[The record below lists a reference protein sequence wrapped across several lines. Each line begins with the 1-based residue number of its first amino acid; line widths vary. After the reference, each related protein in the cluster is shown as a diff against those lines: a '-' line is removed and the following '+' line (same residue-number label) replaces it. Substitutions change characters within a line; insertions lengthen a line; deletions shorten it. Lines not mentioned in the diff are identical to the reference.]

1 MHVTR
6 DEFDAKISALEGRCS
21 NIENRCTNIENRCSN
36 IERILEEMRGT
47 MKTMCATGIS
57 LFVASI
63 GTTLGTG
70 VAVTQSMLSHFDTV
84 LEAYHAGARLPQD
97 IRVVTYSPQGQAQ
110 THTVSQPA
118 P

>member
-1 MHVTR
+1 MTIPR
-6 DEFDAKISALEGRCS
+6 EEFDTKISALESRCS
-21 NIENRCTNIENRCSN
+21 RIEERCTNIEYRCTN

-47 MKTMCATGIS
+47 IKTMCATGIS

-84 LEAYHAGARLPQD
+84 LEAYHSGARHAQD
-97 IRVVTYSPQGQAQ
+97 VRVVTLPAHVYA
-110 THTVSQPA
+110 PA
-118 P
+118 PAAPPEG